1 MSELTT
7 TTDTFLVSYE
17 VTSDD
22 KHRAEMEWSLLK
34 AIRSLHEIAA
44 RDADGTIHA
53 IRVTAAAPAPR
64 EGT

>member
-22 KHRAEMEWSLLK
+22 KHRAELEWNLLNV
-34 AIRSLHEIAA
+34 IRSLHEITA
-44 RDADGTIHA
+44 RDADGAIHA
-53 IRVTAAAPAPR
+53 IRVTAAAPAPL
-64 EGT
+64 EGA